1 MRKRRRVRTARRAP
15 PPDRRHGRQAYW
27 DLVTRVVDDIR
38 APVGLPAAR
47 GEMSRF
53 LLERLI
59 GSPGDWASAPPVPL
73 DPRRGEDFHLSLYLC
88 YELHYGGLDGVDD
101 AWEWDP
107 SLLELRARLER
118 AFEASLL
125 EDLGAVDAPTSPGG
139 DSSADVASA
148 LRALGE
154 RDGGGPSI
162 AGHVARSASLEQVR
176 ELVVQRSAYQLKEA
190 DPHSWLIPRLRGAP
204 KTALVEVQFDEY
216 GAGDAA
222 RLHQT
227 LYREAMEALELDGR
241 PGAYLDLIPGVTLA
255 TANLASL
262 LGLHR
267 RWRGASVGH
276 LALIE
281 MTSSDANRRYANGLR
296 RLGLGTA
303 VTAFYDEHVEADALH
318 DAIAVNDV
326 AGALAL
332 EEPELGPQIVFG
344 ARALLAVEARFA
356 EHLLDCWR
364 GAETSLREGLVASGA
379 A

>member
-1 MRKRRRVRTARRAP
+1 MASVAN
-15 PPDRRHGRQAYW
+15 
-27 DLVTRVVDDIR
+27 DIR
-38 APVGLPAAR
+38 APVGLPAPR
-47 GEMSRF
+47 GELSRF

-59 GSPGDWASAPPVPL
+59 GSPDDWSPPPPIPP
-73 DPRRGEDFHLSLYLC
+73 DSRGGEDFHLSLYLC
-88 YELHYGGLDGVDD
+88 YELHYGGLERVDD

-125 EDLGAVDAPTSPGG
+125 EDLAAFDAPASLDR
-139 DSSADVASA
+139 DSSTDVASA

-154 RDGGGPSI
+154 EDGGGPSI
-162 AGHVARSASLEQVR
+162 AGHVARSATLEQVR

-222 RLHQT
+222 RLHQS
-227 LYREAMEALELDGR
+227 LYREAMGGLDLDGR
-241 PGAYLDLIPGVTLA
+241 PGAYLDVIPGVTLA

-276 LALIE
+276 LALLE

-296 RLGLGTA
+296 RLGLGPA

-326 AGALAL
+326 AGALARD
-332 EEPELGPQIVFG
+332 EPELGPQILFG
-344 ARALLAVEARFA
+344 ARALLAVEERFA
-356 EHLLDCWR
+356 EHLLNRW
-364 GAETSLREGLVASGA
+364 GTGETSLREPLA

>member
-1 MRKRRRVRTARRAP
+1 VANVA
-15 PPDRRHGRQAYW
+15 
-27 DLVTRVVDDIR
+27 DDVR
-38 APVGLPAAR
+38 APVSPPAPR

-53 LLERLI
+53 LLERLS
-59 GSPGDWASAPPVPL
+59 GSPGTWAPAPPVPP

-88 YELHYGGLDGVDD
+88 YELHYGGLEGVDD

-107 SLLELRARLER
+107 SLLEVRARLER

-125 EDLGAVDAPTSPGG
+125 EDLGAVDRPASLDG
-139 DSSADVASA
+139 DSSTDIASA

-154 RDGGGPSI
+154 EDGGGPSI
-162 AGHVARSASLEQVR
+162 AGHVARSATLEQVR
-176 ELVVQRSAYQLKEA
+176 ELAVQRSAYQLKEA

-222 RLHQT
+222 RLHQS
-227 LYREAMEALELDGR
+227 LYREAMEGLDLDGR
-241 PGAYLDLIPGVTLA
+241 PGAYLDVIPGVTLA

-276 LALIE
+276 LALLE
-281 MTSSDANRRYANGLR
+281 MTSSEANRRYANGLR
-296 RLGLGTA
+296 RLGLGSA

-332 EEPELGPQIVFG
+332 EEPELGPQILFG
-344 ARALLAVEARFA
+344 ARGLLAVEARLA
-356 EHLLDCWR
+356 GHVLDCWQN
-364 GAETSLREGLVASGA
+364 GETSLRERLVV
-379 A
+379 